1 MATSSGVQSVFG
13 GDAIGAAQYHTKPS
27 NFFLSFLLHA
37 VCVLLIWQIAG
48 TVLPRIQVSDPVPLV
63 SSSKIVFS
71 GTGGGSG
78 GNRSPL
84 PASRG
89 VLPEMSPDEQFV
101 PPSVSLPNQEPR
113 LAIKPSLL
121 MAIDAVP
128 PREGQLG
135 DPDSK
140 AQIPSDGPGM
150 GGGIGNNCCGG
161 VGNGRG
167 PGYGDGQNG
176 LYPAGRNGVTIPR
189 LIYDPEPPYSDAAR
203 AAKTQGTV
211 TLQLVVGIDGR
222 PRDIHVQKGLGMGL
236 DERAIATV
244 STWRFEPA
252 TLHGSPVAVAINV
265 EVNFRL
271 F

>member
-1 MATSSGVQSVFG
+1 MATSSSVQSVIGESGFG
-13 GDAIGAAQYHTKPS
+13 TAQYHAKPS
-27 NFFLSFLLHA
+27 NFLLSFLLHV

-48 TVLPRIQVSDPVPLV
+48 SVLPTIRRPDPIPLV
-63 SSSKIVFS
+63 STSKITFS

-78 GNRSPL
+78 GNHSLL

-89 VLPEMSPDEQFV
+89 ALPEMSPEEQIV
-101 PPSVSLPNQEPR
+101 PPSVTLPNQEPE
-113 LAIKPSLL
+113 LAVKPSLL

-128 PREGQLG
+128 PQHGQLG
-135 DPDSK
+135 DPDSN
-140 AQIPSDGPGM
+140 AQIPSDGPGR
-150 GGGIGNNCCGG
+150 GGGIGNDCCGG
-161 VGNGRG
+161 IGHGKG
-167 PGYGDGQNG
+167 PGYGDGHDG

-189 LIYDPEPPYSDAAR
+189 VLYDPEPPYSDAAR

-211 TLQLVVGIDGR
+211 TLQLVVGADGK

-244 STWRFEPA
+244 LTWRFEPA